1 MIGGE
6 KNLMK
11 ISEFMISATGFF
23 YSMAVKNWET
33 ITIFGI
39 LMIMS
44 LRKIFFDVSQMEMNE
59 DEDEEGGVE
68 PWESLERGIRRLR
81 SRMHRD

>member
-1 MIGGE
+1 
-6 KNLMK
+6 MK

-39 LMIMS
+39 LLIMS
-44 LRKIFFDVSQMEMNE
+44 LRKIMSDVSQMEMD
-59 DEDEEGGVE
+59 DETEEGGAE
-68 PWESLERGIRRLR
+68 SWEDQE
-81 SRMHRD
+81 